1 MLKLGQD
8 ALSTSHYH
16 DSGSSIVRQVV
27 PGRGRRERLAPCAR
41 NKTPLRSTAAWPA
54 RGALMLRLRS
64 PSLGGAGGDTRRRD
78 RKGGR
83 APFDAR
89 TTSSP
94 QERLAPARHARAIR
108 RRCAARRPGPRGA
121 LAPHLGRRRRSGAG
135 GERRRLHIRP
145 RLGSRPGERQGW
157 LTAAGDLPRR
167 CTPPRRRREPPPAAS
182 RPPPRG
188 SRRWTQHLRSAPPI
202 YSTETRVTAGR
213 ATGLVDGR
221 RRPSTALHAAET
233 PPRAAAGCV
242 ATTESARHARARGAA
257 TGRRATSRSSCA

>member
-1 MLKLGQD
+1 
-8 ALSTSHYH
+8 
-16 DSGSSIVRQVV
+16 
-27 PGRGRRERLAPCAR
+27 
-41 NKTPLRSTAAWPA
+41 
-54 RGALMLRLRS
+54 MLRLRS

-182 RPPPRG
+182 RLPPRG
-188 SRRWTQHLRSAPPI
+188 LWRWTQLRRSAPPI

-221 RRPSTALHAAET
+221 RRPSTALHAAQT
-233 PPRAAAGCV
+233 SPRAGAGCV